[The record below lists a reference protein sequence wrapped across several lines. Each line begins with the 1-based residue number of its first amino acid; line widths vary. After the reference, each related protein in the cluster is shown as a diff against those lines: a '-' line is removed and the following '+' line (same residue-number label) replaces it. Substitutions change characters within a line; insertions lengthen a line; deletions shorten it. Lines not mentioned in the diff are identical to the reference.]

1 MKNIRSTLP
10 SHHDTMVS
18 FGSKGSNK
26 VTTKKYVPVNLSY
39 ESLSHFRVFC
49 NNAFS
54 MSTAVTAKKVRD
66 TILIV

>member
-1 MKNIRSTLP
+1 
-10 SHHDTMVS
+10 MVS